1 MNSSIFESRLLPL
14 LFAVLL
20 LSACMR
26 APVVGQ
32 VGPYDSGGP
41 LMVEQAAYDVTYYDL
56 ALDVNPADSTI
67 EGSVTVHARAGS
79 PLEWFVLDLVPEL
92 EVRRISTVASGT
104 EKTMHFERREGKLWI
119 RLPHTYQSGEMI
131 EVTVAY
137 GGTPHVAVRA
147 PWDGGFTWARTPSE
161 SPWVATSCQGEGAD
175 IWWPVKD
182 HVSDEPDSM
191 DIRVT
196 VPDPLVVA
204 SNGRLVETSPT
215 ADGRTTFHW
224 HVSTPINTYTVA
236 LNIAPYRIIKDKFL
250 SVAGDTFPV
259 LFYVLP
265 EDYDK
270 GLKFMD
276 EIKAHLRFYEERLGP
291 YPFRIDKYGVAQTPH
306 LGMEH
311 QSIIAYG
318 ANFSNVAMTPR
329 IDFGFDKLHHH
340 ELSHE
345 WWGNLVTNADWK
357 DLWIHEGFGTY
368 MQALY
373 AEELNGENG
382 YLHYLSSIR
391 PMIGNRSAV
400 APYESAT
407 VDEMGDR
414 DVYFKG
420 GWILHTLRYLIGD
433 EAMNASLRRMAYPTP
448 EMEAVTD
455 GRQCRFASTD
465 DFIRIVEEI
474 SERDLSWFF
483 DLYVRQP
490 ELPELVVERDGPR
503 LRLEW
508 KTPNDMPFPMPVEVS
523 FSGDTIAVDMTA
535 GWAELQVPDTVFAGA
550 DPRLQILKKEVSRD

>member
-1 MNSSIFESRLLPL
+1 M
-14 LFAVLL
+14 A
-20 LSACMR
+20 
-26 APVVGQ
+26 
-32 VGPYDSGGP
+32 
-41 LMVEQAAYDVTYYDL
+41 EQAAYDVTYYDL

-92 EVRRISTVASGT
+92 EVRGISTVASGIPET
-104 EKTMHFERREGKLWI
+104 LRFERREGKLWI
-119 RLPHTYQSGEMI
+119 RLPHTYQPGEMI

-215 ADGRTTFHW
+215 TDGRTTFHW

-236 LNIAPYRIIKDKFL
+236 LNIAPYRIIKDEFL

-270 GLKFMD
+270 GLEFMD

-400 APYESAT
+400 APYESVT

-433 EAMNASLRRMAYPTP
+433 EAMNVSLRRMAYPTP
-448 EMEAVTD
+448 EMEAFTD

-465 DFIRIVEEI
+465 DFIRIVEEV
-474 SERDLSWFF
+474 SGRDLSWFF

-535 GWAELQVPDTVFAGA
+535 GWAELQVPDTVFAGT